1 MRASLTACV
10 LAAGLLV
17 GCSGGGQPPTDAA
30 AVHVHDAW
38 VKAADGGMT
47 AAFAHLTN
55 GADRE
60 VRITSAT
67 TPAAARVELHEVVR
81 DGGMPTMQPKQGG
94 IALPAGAD
102 VELLPGGD
110 HLMLMDL
117 TAPLTPGSDVEITAT
132 FDDGSTLPI
141 TAQVRE
147 FPGADEHY
155 GGGHHG

>member
-1 MRASLTACV
+1 MCV
-10 LAAGLLV
+10 LLAVAVLAG
-17 GCSGGGQPPTDAA
+17 CGGSPGSATDAA

-55 GADRE
+55 DSDRE
-60 VRITSAT
+60 VRITSAA

-81 DGGMPTMQPKQGG
+81 DGGAATMRPKAGG
-94 IALPAGAD
+94 IVLPARSAT
-102 VELLPGGD
+102 ELTPGGD

-117 TAPLTPGSDVEITAT
+117 TGPLTPGSDVEITAT

-141 TAQVRE
+141 TAQVRD

-155 GGGHHG
+155 DGGHHG

>member
-1 MRASLTACV
+1 MRAPLVAWTLVAAV
-10 LAAGLLV
+10 LA
-17 GCSGGGQPPTDAA
+17 GCSDAGQPATDAA

-38 VKAADGGMT
+38 VKAADDGMT
-47 AAFAHLTN
+47 AAFAQLTN
-55 GADRE
+55 DADRE

-67 TPAAARVELHEVVR
+67 TPAAGRVELHEVVR
-81 DGGMPTMQPKQGG
+81 DRGGQTMQPKQGG

-102 VELLPGGD
+102 IHLAPGGD

-132 FDDGSTLPI
+132 FADGSTLPI

-155 GGGHHG
+155 DGGHHG

>member
-1 MRASLTACV
+1 MRASLAVWTFAAAL
-10 LAAGLLV
+10 LA
-17 GCSGGGQPPTDAA
+17 GCSGGEEPSTDAA

-38 VKAADGGMT
+38 VKAADSGMT
-47 AAFAHLTN
+47 AAFAQLTN
-55 GADRE
+55 DADRE

-81 DGGMPTMQPKQGG
+81 DGGVPTMQPKQGG
-94 IALPAGAD
+94 IALPARAD
-102 VELLPGGD
+102 IHLVPGGD

-117 TAPLTPGSDVEITAT
+117 TAPLAPGSDIEITAT

-141 TAQVRE
+141 TAQVRG

-155 GGGHHG
+155 DGGDHG

>member
-1 MRASLTACV
+1 MKTS
-10 LAAGLLV
+10 LAAWTLAAAVLT
-17 GCSGGGQPPTDAA
+17 GCSAGTEPATDAA
-30 AVHVHDAW
+30 AVQVRDAW

-47 AAFAHLTN
+47 AAFAQLSN
-55 GADRE
+55 DADRE

-67 TPAAARVELHEVVR
+67 TSAAARVELHEVVHE
-81 DGGMPTMQPKQGG
+81 GGAQTMQQKQGG
-94 IALPAGAD
+94 IALPARAD
-102 VELLPGGD
+102 TLLVPGGD

-155 GGGHHG
+155 DGGHHG